1 MADAHLRWASL
12 PRGWNFAGEP
22 DLAASHW
29 ADSRS
34 RNSNY
39 FNIFLI
45 TPPPAGRQNRDLTL
59 FRVRLNVFATLND
72 NTRNGL
78 NLRLVL
84 VLEEAFPRSQSLTR
98 PSLSGA
104 NFDRTSSGDFGRW
117 P

>member
-1 MADAHLRWASL
+1 MRTYIRFAT
-12 PRGWNFAGEP
+12 RGWNFAGEP
-22 DLAASHW
+22 DLTASHW
-29 ADSRS
+29 ANSRS
-34 RNSNY
+34 RNYNY
-39 FNIFLI
+39 FNIFLFA
-45 TPPPAGRQNRDLTL
+45 PASGRQNRDLTL

-84 VLEEAFPRSQSLTR
+84 VLEKAFPRSQSLTR